1 MGTPCRK
8 YAKPKGQQMSSSKTH
23 GHSSSAT
30 WGTWVAFAAIMMML
44 GGAFSVIA
52 GLAAAFDD
60 EYIGGAVNGDIY
72 LLNTTA
78 LGIFWIVVGV
88 IKAWAGFALI
98 QGRDWARFVTIVIC
112 SIHAITSLLS
122 LTSQPFLS
130 LVFIVFNVV
139 VLYGVTVRW
148 EDAKIGMGD

>member
-1 MGTPCRK
+1 
-8 YAKPKGQQMSSSKTH
+8 MSETGSST
-23 GHSSSAT
+23 HSSPAT
-30 WGTWVAFAAIMMML
+30 WGTWVAFAAILMML
-44 GGAFSVIA
+44 GGVFSVIA

-60 EYIGGAVNGDIY
+60 DYIGGAANGEIY

-98 QGRDWARFVTIVIC
+98 QGREWARMVTIAVC
-112 SIHAITSLLS
+112 SIHAVLALLS

-130 LVFIVFNVV
+130 TVFILFNVV
-139 VLYGVTVRW
+139 VIYGVTVRW
-148 EDAKIGMGD
+148 EEAKIGMGD

>member
-1 MGTPCRK
+1 
-8 YAKPKGQQMSSSKTH
+8 MSSS
-23 GHSSSAT
+23 GSGSHSGSAV
-30 WGTWVAFAAIMMML
+30 WGSWVAFAAILMML
-44 GGAFSVIA
+44 GGVFSVIA

-60 EYIGGAVNGDIY
+60 DYIGGTVNGEIY

-98 QGRDWARFVTIVIC
+98 QGREWARMVAIAVC
-112 SIHAITSLLS
+112 SIHAVLALLS

-130 LVFIVFNVV
+130 TVFIVFNVV
-139 VLYGVTVRW
+139 VIYGVTVKW
-148 EDAKIGMGD
+148 EEVKIGMGD